1 MYNLPDIN
9 RFVLEEFK
17 TDNTQ
22 QVLRLENKLFSTTP
36 YSSRAPKSVRWQF
49 GKWLCHKRIQG
60 ALQSLEDI
68 GLIEKGENTEKQYL
82 LSDLAKS
89 IFFPQVSLGIDRDKL
104 LEWSYVVGDK
114 QYFLY
119 SWNDTKVQGLLTVDG
134 ALMAGILFIL
144 QLLDSATT
152 LKLTAGPLVIYA
164 VSFLL
169 LACSIVFCL
178 IHTIPKLNSKMGH
191 GHNLKTMI
199 GINRFVMMQKM
210 LGGKKFFNAE
220 FNYLENVKA
229 LSVDDLLESNVFQ
242 ILGMNTNNIKS
253 HAIIRKGV
261 FATIISVIAMILAT
275 IIFAV
280 QNIL

>member
-1 MYNLPDIN
+1 MFTSSYTN

-22 QVLRLENKLFSTTP
+22 QTLRLENKLFCTTP
-36 YSSRAPKSVRWQF
+36 YSSRAQKSVRWRF
-49 GKWLCHKRIQG
+49 GKWLCHKRIQVS
-60 ALQSLEDI
+60 LQSLEDI
-68 GLIEKGENTEKQYL
+68 GLIEKDENVEKQYL
-82 LSDLAKS
+82 FSDLAKS
-89 IFFPQVSLGIDRDKL
+89 IFFPQTRQSVDQDKL
-104 LEWSYVVGDK
+104 LEWTYVVGDK

-144 QLLDSATT
+144 QLLDSAVT
-152 LKLTAGPLVIYA
+152 LKLTTVPLVIYA
-164 VSFLL
+164 ISFLL
-169 LACSIVFCL
+169 LAFSIIFCL

-199 GINRFVMMQKM
+199 GINRFVMLQRM
-210 LGGKKFFNAE
+210 LGGKKHFNAE
-220 FNYLENVKA
+220 AYYFESVKM

-242 ILGMNTNNIKS
+242 ILGMNTNNVKS

-261 FATIISVIAMILAT
+261 IATIISVIAMILAT

-280 QNIL
+280 QNLQ